1 MADAI
6 AKSPDLRQILSRV
19 FGHSTFRPSQE
30 IVCSVIAAGRD
41 VLVVMPTGSG
51 KSLCYQL
58 PALARGGTALVI
70 SPLIA
75 LMEDQ
80 VAKLS
85 AKDLRADRI
94 HSGRPREAAQFA
106 FRQFREGHL
115 QFLFVAPER
124 FRVPGFLRALA
135 HHPPSL
141 IAVDE
146 AHCISQWG
154 HDFRPDYR
162 MLNECIASLRPAPVI
177 ALTATA
183 TPAVQRDIARQLG
196 LHNPERIV
204 QGFRRE
210 NIAIEVVDA
219 PPSERSP
226 LLWSILRENQRCPA
240 IIYAPSRRQADELAA
255 ELAARYRAASYHAG
269 LNAQRR
275 QDVQKRFFEGDLEV
289 VVATVAFGMG
299 IDKPDIRTVIHTAIP
314 GSIEAY
320 YQEIG
325 RAGRDGEPSRAILM
339 HSYADRHLHDFFFE
353 RDYPASTLIASI
365 YRLLGSEPLRKEEL
379 RRRSHLTEDEFE
391 TAFEKLWIH
400 GGAVSDWEENVV
412 RGEADWQSTYEMQRE
427 HRRSQVEMM
436 LRFTSSPQCRMSSLV
451 RYFGDRTDKRT
462 WCGLCDFCAPESA
475 IAQVFRPPEEWEEEA
490 ARLVLQAVGPGRPK
504 STGKLH
510 SELYPRGNA
519 ERDEFEELLCAMAR
533 AGLVE
538 ISNEVFEKDGRQIP
552 YRMVKPTAEGVSVRA
567 GDALPLLLRKL
578 PGAKSKLGRKALRS
592 KALAARAERKKPDDP
607 LVAALR
613 SWRLA
618 EAKRRSVPAFR
629 IFSDRVLEDIAESR
643 PESVDDLLLIRG
655 INLRFTEQF
664 GLAVL
669 KVVAN
674 HVT

>member
-1 MADAI
+1 MADLA
-6 AKSPDLRQILSRV
+6 QILSRV
-19 FGHSTFRPSQE
+19 FGHSAFRPSQE
-30 IVCSVIAAGRD
+30 AVCAAVAAGRD
-41 VLVVMPTGSG
+41 VLVVMPTGAG

-80 VAKLS
+80 VAKLA
-85 AKDLRADRI
+85 AKGLRSDRI
-94 HSGRPREAAQFA
+94 HSGRPRESAQFA
-106 FRQFREGHL
+106 LRQFREGRL

-135 HHPPSL
+135 NRPPSL
-141 IAVDE
+141 VAVDE

-162 MLNECIASLRPAPVI
+162 MLNECVRSLRPAPVI

-196 LHNPERIV
+196 LESPERVV

-210 NIAIEVVDA
+210 NIGIEIVDA

-226 LLWSILRENQRCPA
+226 LLWSILKEDERRPA
-240 IIYAPSRRQADELAA
+240 IVYTPSRRQSEELAL
-255 ELAARYRAASYHAG
+255 ELRAKYRAEAYHAG
-269 LNAQRR
+269 LTSERRHDVQRR
-275 QDVQKRFFEGDLEV
+275 FLDGDLEV
-289 VVATVAFGMG
+289 VIATIAFGMG

-325 RAGRDGEPSRAILM
+325 RAGRDGQPSRAILM

-353 RDYPASTLIASI
+353 RDYPDPVQVASI
-365 YRLLGSEPLRKEEL
+365 FRMLSEQPIRKEEL
-379 RRRSHLTEDEFE
+379 QRRSHLMEEEFE

-412 RGEADWQSTYEMQRE
+412 RGDAGWQATYEMQRE
-427 HRRSQVEMM
+427 HRRKQVELV
-436 LRFTSSPQCRMSSLV
+436 LRFASSPQCRMSSLV
-451 RYFGDRTDKRT
+451 RYFGDRSDRRT
-462 WCGLCDFCAPESA
+462 WCGMCDFCAPESA
-475 IAQVFRPPEEWEEEA
+475 VAQVFRQAEQWEQEA
-490 ARLVLQAVGPGRPK
+490 AHMVLQAIAPGRPK

-519 ERDEFEELLCAMAR
+519 TRDEFEEVLTAIAR

-552 YRMVKPTAEGVSVRA
+552 YRMVKPTAEGVSVRP
-567 GDALPLLLRKL
+567 GDDLPLLLRQR
-578 PGAKSKLGRKALRS
+578 PGTKTKLGRKALHRR
-592 KALAARAERKKPDDP
+592 ALAERAERKKPDDA
-607 LVAALR
+607 LVMALR
-613 SWRLA
+613 AWRFA
-618 EAKRRSVPAFR
+618 EARQRKVPAFR
-629 IFSDRVLEDIAESR
+629 IFSDRVLDEIAESR
-643 PESVDDLLLIRG
+643 PESEDDLLLIRG
-655 INLRFTEQF
+655 IGSRLAGQF
-664 GLAVL
+664 GAAILEL
-669 KVVAN
+669 VAR
-674 HVT
+674 HAG

>member
-1 MADAI
+1 MVDAI
-6 AKSPDLRQILSRV
+6 SKPGDLRQILSRV
-19 FGHSTFRPSQE
+19 FGYSTFRPSQE
-30 IVCSVIAAGRD
+30 TVCSAVAAGRD

-58 PALARGGTALVI
+58 PAVARSGTALIV

-85 AKDLRADRI
+85 AKGLHADRI

-106 FRQFREGHL
+106 FRQFRDGQL

-135 HHPPSL
+135 AHPPSL

-162 MLNECIASLRPAPVI
+162 MLNECVASLRPAPVI

-196 LHNPERIV
+196 LQNPERVV
-204 QGFRRE
+204 QGFRRD

-226 LLWSILRENQRCPA
+226 LLWSILRGDQRTPA
-240 IIYAPSRRQADELAA
+240 IIYAPSRRQADDLAA
-255 ELAARYRAASYHAG
+255 ELAPKYRAAAYHAG

-275 QDVQKRFFEGDLEV
+275 QDTQKRFLGGDLAV

-299 IDKPDIRTVIHTAIP
+299 IDKSDVRTVIHTAIP

-325 RAGRDGEPSRAILM
+325 RAGRDGQPSRAILM

-353 RDYPASTLIASI
+353 RDYPEPASLASI
-365 YRLLGSEPLRKEEL
+365 YRLLSNQPIRKEEL
-379 RRRSHLTEDEFE
+379 QRRSHMTEDEFE

-400 GGAVSDWEENVV
+400 GGAVSDWEENVL
-412 RGEADWQSTYEMQRE
+412 RGETEWQSTYEVQRE

-451 RYFGDRTDKRT
+451 RYFGDRSDKRS

-490 ARLVLQAVGPGRPK
+490 ARMVLEAIGPGRPK

-510 SELYPRGNA
+510 SELYPRGNTS
-519 ERDEFEELLCAMAR
+519 RDEFEEVLCAMAR
-533 AGLVE
+533 AGFVE

-552 YRMVKPTAEGVSVRA
+552 YRMVKATTEGIALRPD
-567 GDALPLLLRKL
+567 DALPLLLRKR
-578 PGAKSKLGRKALRS
+578 PGAKPKLGRKAMRS
-592 KALAARAERKKPDDP
+592 KALAARAGRKKPDDP
-607 LVAALR
+607 LLMALR
-613 SWRLA
+613 AWRLA

-629 IFSDRVLEDIAESR
+629 IFGDRVLEEIAKSR
-643 PESVDDLLLIRG
+643 PESEDDLLLIRG
-655 INLRFTEQF
+655 IGLHFTEQF
-664 GLAVL
+664 GAAVL
-669 KVVAN
+669 KLVAE
-674 HVT
+674 HPT

>member
-1 MADAI
+1 MAEAI
-6 AKSPDLRQILSRV
+6 RESADLRQILSRV
-19 FGHSTFRPSQE
+19 FGHSSFRPSQE
-30 IVCSVIAAGRD
+30 TVCSAVGGGRD

-85 AKDLRADRI
+85 AKGVHADRI
-94 HSGRPREAAQFA
+94 HSGRPREAVQAA
-106 FRQFREGHL
+106 FRQFCDGQL

-135 HHPPSL
+135 NHRPTL

-162 MLNECIASLRPAPVI
+162 MLNQCVASLRPTPVI

-196 LHNPERIV
+196 LVNPERIV
-204 QGFRRE
+204 QGFRRD

-219 PPSERSP
+219 PPSDRSA
-226 LLWSILRENQRCPA
+226 LLWSILRENERRPA
-240 IIYAPSRRQADELAA
+240 IIYAPSRRQAEEVASELAA
-255 ELAARYRAASYHAG
+255 KYRAAVYHAG
-269 LNAQRR
+269 LKAQRR
-275 QDVQKRFFEGDLEV
+275 QDVQTRFFAGDLEV

-299 IDKPDIRTVIHTAIP
+299 IDKPDIRTVVHTAIP

-325 RAGRDGEPSRAILM
+325 RAGRDGKPSRAILM

-353 RDYPASTLIASI
+353 RDYPETTVVASI
-365 YRLLGSEPLRKEEL
+365 YRLLSNEPIRKEEL
-379 RRRSHLTEDEFE
+379 QRRSHLTEEEFE

-400 GGAVSDWEENVV
+400 GGAVSDWEERVV
-412 RGEADWQSTYEMQRE
+412 RGEADWQTTYEMQRE
-427 HRRSQVEMM
+427 RRRSQVETI
-436 LRFTSSPQCRMSSLV
+436 LRFASSPQCRMSSLV
-451 RYFGDRTDKRT
+451 RYFGDRSDKRS

-475 IAQVFRPPEEWEEEA
+475 IAEVFRPPEEWEQEA
-490 ARLVLQAVGPGRPK
+490 AHLVLQAIGPGRPK

-519 ERDEFEELLCAMAR
+519 TRDEFEEVLCAMAR

-567 GDALPLLLRKL
+567 DDALPLLLRKRAGTK
-578 PGAKSKLGRKALRS
+578 PKLGKKALRS
-592 KALAARAERKKPDDP
+592 KFLAARAERKKPDDP

-613 SWRLA
+613 SWRLQ
-618 EAKRRSVPAFR
+618 EAKRMRVPAFR
-629 IFSDRVLEDIAESR
+629 IFNDRVLEDLAEAR
-643 PESVDDLLLIRG
+643 PESEDDLLLIRG
-655 INLRFTEQF
+655 INLRFAEQF
-664 GLAVL
+664 GDVVL
-669 KVVAN
+669 RIIAN
-674 HVT
+674 NSP